1 MATEV
6 EETLKRLGSHNS
18 VKGTIVVN
26 FDGIP
31 IKSTMD
37 PHTTTQY
44 SGTVFRFCNSFIKPT
59 FCKNQSDLRNIVR
72 TKNMYLKSVSAIS
85 IIEKKPSSLEM
96 CKKSSK
102 YWDDNFVCYTY
113 LKWIPGTGL
122 FKQLIDQAK
131 AMFKDID
138 NTNDLTFLRLR
149 TKKHEI
155 MVAPEKDYLL
165 IVVQETTDI

>member
-44 SGTVFRFCNSFIKPT
+44 SGTVFRFCNLFIKNVIIKVT
-59 FCKNQSDLRNIVR
+59 EKYCKDKKYVIVR
-72 TKNMYLKSVSAIS
+72 S
-85 IIEKKPSSLEM
+85 P
-96 CKKSSK
+96 
-102 YWDDNFVCYTY
+102 
-113 LKWIPGTGL
+113 
-122 FKQLIDQAK
+122 
-131 AMFKDID
+131 
-138 NTNDLTFLRLR
+138 FLRKNLQAW
-149 TKKHEI
+149 KC
-155 MVAPEKDYLL
+155 V
-165 IVVQETTDI
+165 